1 MPDVANA
8 DVSTIRP
15 GSRAG
20 LRTDA
25 FNRELAR
32 ATPPGRAS
40 ERMVTRGVEIHTDG
54 SNPSLSAT
62 NLVSET
68 TKKLDLRRA
77 GFARD
82 FRPLSAVR
90 FRDRRQRR
98 FWAICGPSAPE
109 NLELLF
115 QWCGSLPADNDC
127 VVDGSRARSVIPLP
141 RDRLRTRPQRLSL
154 SMILTFL
161 LSFK

>member
-1 MPDVANA
+1 VWAGRRMPDVANA
-8 DVSTIRP
+8 DFSTIRP
-15 GSRAG
+15 ESRAG

-40 ERMVTRGVEIHTDG
+40 GRMVTRGVEIHTDG

-109 NLELLF
+109 NLEWLF
-115 QWCGSLPADNDC
+115 QWCGSLPADSDC

-141 RDRLRTRPQRLSL
+141 SA
-154 SMILTFL
+154 
-161 LSFK
+161 